1 MEKALKFGRL
11 LSQWRPE
18 LPRRAAAVVL
28 LATAGLLL
36 ACGGE
41 SQPADSTSPSAGQPA
56 AATEAPAA
64 TPQTQ
69 PAAATGAPAATPQT
83 QPAAATEAPAATPQ
97 TQPAA
102 ATRAPAATP
111 QTQPAAATEAPTATP
126 QTQPAAATEAPAAT
140 PQTLTGLQVEARQVL
155 ADRLS
160 VPAADLE
167 LVSDELVQWGD
178 TSLGCPQA
186 GMFYAQVITPRHRI
200 TFRQGED
207 TYEVHTA
214 SGEDGGPKLEPV
226 SCE

>member
-28 LATAGLLL
+28 LVTAGLLL

-56 AATEAPAA
+56 E
-64 TPQTQ
+64 
-69 PAAATGAPAATPQT
+69 
-83 QPAAATEAPAATPQ
+83 
-97 TQPAA
+97 
-102 ATRAPAATP
+102 
-111 QTQPAAATEAPTATP
+111 
-126 QTQPAAATEAPAAT
+126 ATEAPAAT

-160 VPAADLE
+160 VPADGLE
-167 LVSDELVQWGD
+167 LVSDEPVQWGD

-186 GMFYAQVITPRHRI
+186 GMVYAQVITPGHRI
-200 TFRQGED
+200 TFRQGDD

>member
-64 TPQTQ
+64 TPQT
-69 PAAATGAPAATPQT
+69 
-83 QPAAATEAPAATPQ
+83 
-97 TQPAA
+97 
-102 ATRAPAATP
+102 
-111 QTQPAAATEAPTATP
+111 
-126 QTQPAAATEAPAAT
+126 
-140 PQTLTGLQVEARQVL
+140 LTGLHVEARRVL

-160 VPAADLE
+160 VPAAGLE

-186 GMFYAQVITPRHRI
+186 GMFYAQVITPGHRI
-200 TFRQGED
+200 TFRQGDD

>member
-56 AATEAPAA
+56 AAT
-64 TPQTQ
+64 
-69 PAAATGAPAATPQT
+69 G
-83 QPAAATEAPAATPQ
+83 
-97 TQPAA
+97 
-102 ATRAPAATP
+102 
-111 QTQPAAATEAPTATP
+111 
-126 QTQPAAATEAPAAT
+126 APAAT

-160 VPAADLE
+160 VPAAGLE
-167 LVSDELVQWGD
+167 LVSDEPVQWGD

-186 GMFYAQVITPRHRI
+186 GMFYAQVITPGHRI
-200 TFRQGED
+200 TFRQGDD

>member
-11 LSQWRPE
+11 LSRWHPE

-41 SQPADSTSPSAGQPA
+41 SQPPDSTSPSAG
-56 AATEAPAA
+56 
-64 TPQTQ
+64 
-69 PAAATGAPAATPQT
+69 
-83 QPAAATEAPAATPQ
+83 
-97 TQPAA
+97 
-102 ATRAPAATP
+102 
-111 QTQPAAATEAPTATP
+111 
-126 QTQPAAATEAPAAT
+126 QPAAATEAPAAT

-160 VPAADLE
+160 VPPDGLE
-167 LVSDELVQWGD
+167 LVSDEPVQWGD

-186 GMFYAQVITPRHRI
+186 GMVYAQVITPGHRI
-200 TFRQGED
+200 TFRQGDD

>member
-56 AATEAPAA
+56 AAT
-64 TPQTQ
+64 
-69 PAAATGAPAATPQT
+69 GAPV
-83 QPAAATEAPAATPQ
+83 
-97 TQPAA
+97 
-102 ATRAPAATP
+102 
-111 QTQPAAATEAPTATP
+111 ATP

-160 VPAADLE
+160 VPAAGLE
-167 LVSDELVQWGD
+167 LVSDEPVQWGD

-186 GMFYAQVITPRHRI
+186 GMFYAQVITPGHRI
-200 TFRQGED
+200 TFRQGDD

-214 SGEDGGPKLEPV
+214 SGEDSGPKLEPV

>member
-64 TPQTQ
+64 TPQT
-69 PAAATGAPAATPQT
+69 
-83 QPAAATEAPAATPQ
+83 
-97 TQPAA
+97 
-102 ATRAPAATP
+102 
-111 QTQPAAATEAPTATP
+111 
-126 QTQPAAATEAPAAT
+126 
-140 PQTLTGLQVEARQVL
+140 LTGLQVEARQVL

-160 VPAADLE
+160 VPAAGLE

-186 GMFYAQVITPRHRI
+186 GMFYAQVITPGHRI
-200 TFRQGED
+200 TFRQGDD

>member
-64 TPQTQ
+64 TPHTQ
-69 PAAATGAPAATPQT
+69 PAAATGAPA
-83 QPAAATEAPAATPQ
+83 
-97 TQPAA
+97 
-102 ATRAPAATP
+102 
-111 QTQPAAATEAPTATP
+111 ATP

-160 VPAADLE
+160 VPAAGLE

-186 GMFYAQVITPRHRI
+186 GMFYAQVITPGHRI

>member
-28 LATAGLLL
+28 LATTGLLL

-56 AATEAPAA
+56 AATEARLRLPKLSP
-64 TPQTQ
+64 PQ
-69 PAAATGAPAATPQT
+69 PP
-83 QPAAATEAPAATPQ
+83 
-97 TQPAA
+97 
-102 ATRAPAATP
+102 
-111 QTQPAAATEAPTATP
+111 
-126 QTQPAAATEAPAAT
+126 APAAT

-160 VPAADLE
+160 VPAAGLE
-167 LVSDELVQWGD
+167 LVSDEPVQWGD

-186 GMFYAQVITPRHRI
+186 GMFYAQVITPGHRI

>member
-36 ACGGE
+36 VCGGE
-41 SQPADSTSPSAGQPA
+41 SQPADSTSPSAG
-56 AATEAPAA
+56 
-64 TPQTQ
+64 
-69 PAAATGAPAATPQT
+69 
-83 QPAAATEAPAATPQ
+83 
-97 TQPAA
+97 
-102 ATRAPAATP
+102 
-111 QTQPAAATEAPTATP
+111 
-126 QTQPAAATEAPAAT
+126 QPAAATEAPAAT

-160 VPAADLE
+160 VPAAGLE

-186 GMFYAQVITPRHRI
+186 GMVYAQVITPGHRI
-200 TFRQGED
+200 TFRQGDD

>member
-69 PAAATGAPAATPQT
+69 PAAATEAPVATPQT
-83 QPAAATEAPAATPQ
+83 QPAAATEAPV
-97 TQPAA
+97 
-102 ATRAPAATP
+102 ATP
-111 QTQPAAATEAPTATP
+111 QTQPAAATEAPVATP

-160 VPAADLE
+160 VPAAGLE

-186 GMFYAQVITPRHRI
+186 DMFYAQVITPGHRI

>member
-69 PAAATGAPAATPQT
+69 PAAATEAPAATPQT

-102 ATRAPAATP
+102 ATK
-111 QTQPAAATEAPTATP
+111 
-126 QTQPAAATEAPAAT
+126 APAAT

-160 VPAADLE
+160 VPAAGLE
-167 LVSDELVQWGD
+167 LVSDEPVQWGD

-186 GMFYAQVITPRHRI
+186 GMFYAQVITPGHRI
-200 TFRQGED
+200 TFRQGDD

>member
-18 LPRRAAAVVL
+18 LPRRAAVVVL

-41 SQPADSTSPSAGQPA
+41 SQPADSTPPSAG
-56 AATEAPAA
+56 
-64 TPQTQ
+64 
-69 PAAATGAPAATPQT
+69 
-83 QPAAATEAPAATPQ
+83 
-97 TQPAA
+97 
-102 ATRAPAATP
+102 
-111 QTQPAAATEAPTATP
+111 
-126 QTQPAAATEAPAAT
+126 QPAAATEAPAAT

-160 VPAADLE
+160 VPAAGLG
-167 LVSDELVQWGD
+167 LVSDEPVQWGD

-186 GMFYAQVITPRHRI
+186 GMFYAQVITPGHRI

>member
-64 TPQTQ
+64 TPQT
-69 PAAATGAPAATPQT
+69 
-83 QPAAATEAPAATPQ
+83 
-97 TQPAA
+97 
-102 ATRAPAATP
+102 
-111 QTQPAAATEAPTATP
+111 
-126 QTQPAAATEAPAAT
+126 
-140 PQTLTGLQVEARQVL
+140 LTGLQVEARQVL

-160 VPAADLE
+160 VPAAGLE
-167 LVSDELVQWGD
+167 LVSDEPVQWGD
-178 TSLGCPQA
+178 TSLGCPQT
-186 GMFYAQVITPRHRI
+186 GMFYAQVITPGHRI
-200 TFRQGED
+200 TFRQGDD

>member
-1 MEKALKFGRL
+1 MEKALKLGRL

-64 TPQTQ
+64 TPQT
-69 PAAATGAPAATPQT
+69 
-83 QPAAATEAPAATPQ
+83 
-97 TQPAA
+97 
-102 ATRAPAATP
+102 
-111 QTQPAAATEAPTATP
+111 
-126 QTQPAAATEAPAAT
+126 
-140 PQTLTGLQVEARQVL
+140 LIGLQVEARQVL

-160 VPAADLE
+160 VPAAGLE
-167 LVSDELVQWGD
+167 LVSDEPVQWGD

-186 GMFYAQVITPRHRI
+186 GMVYAQVITPGHRI
-200 TFRQGED
+200 TFRQGDD

-214 SGEDGGPKLEPV
+214 SEEDGGPKLEPV

>member
-28 LATAGLLL
+28 LATTGLLL

-69 PAAATGAPAATPQT
+69 PAAAT
-83 QPAAATEAPAATPQ
+83 
-97 TQPAA
+97 
-102 ATRAPAATP
+102 
-111 QTQPAAATEAPTATP
+111 
-126 QTQPAAATEAPAAT
+126 EAPAAT

-160 VPAADLE
+160 VPAAGLE
-167 LVSDELVQWGD
+167 LVSDEPVQWGD

-186 GMFYAQVITPRHRI
+186 GMFYAQVITPGHRI

>member
-1 MEKALKFGRL
+1 MEKALKLGRL

-64 TPQTQ
+64 TPQT
-69 PAAATGAPAATPQT
+69 
-83 QPAAATEAPAATPQ
+83 
-97 TQPAA
+97 
-102 ATRAPAATP
+102 
-111 QTQPAAATEAPTATP
+111 
-126 QTQPAAATEAPAAT
+126 
-140 PQTLTGLQVEARQVL
+140 LTGLQVEARQVL

-160 VPAADLE
+160 VPDDGLE
-167 LVSDELVQWGD
+167 LVSDEPVQRED

-186 GMFYAQVITPRHRI
+186 GMVYAQVITPGHRI
-200 TFRQGED
+200 TFRQGDD

-214 SGEDGGPKLEPV
+214 SEEDGGPKLEPV

>member
-1 MEKALKFGRL
+1 MEKALKLGRL

-56 AATEAPAA
+56 AA
-64 TPQTQ
+64 
-69 PAAATGAPAATPQT
+69 
-83 QPAAATEAPAATPQ
+83 
-97 TQPAA
+97 
-102 ATRAPAATP
+102 
-111 QTQPAAATEAPTATP
+111 
-126 QTQPAAATEAPAAT
+126 PAAT

-160 VPAADLE
+160 VPDDGLE
-167 LVSDELVQWGD
+167 LVSDEPVQWGD

-186 GMFYAQVITPRHRI
+186 GMVYAQVITPGHRI
-200 TFRQGED
+200 TFRQGDD

-214 SGEDGGPKLEPV
+214 SEEDGGPKLEPV

>member
-11 LSQWRPE
+11 LSQWHPE

-41 SQPADSTSPSAGQPA
+41 SHPADSTSPSAGQPA
-56 AATEAPAA
+56 AATEV
-64 TPQTQ
+64 
-69 PAAATGAPAATPQT
+69 
-83 QPAAATEAPAATPQ
+83 
-97 TQPAA
+97 
-102 ATRAPAATP
+102 
-111 QTQPAAATEAPTATP
+111 
-126 QTQPAAATEAPAAT
+126 PAAT

-160 VPAADLE
+160 VPDDGLE
-167 LVSDELVQWGD
+167 LVSDEPVQWGD

-186 GMFYAQVITPRHRI
+186 GMVYAQVITPGHRI
-200 TFRQGED
+200 TFRQGDD

-214 SGEDGGPKLEPV
+214 SEEDGGPKLEPV

>member
-64 TPQTQ
+64 TPQT
-69 PAAATGAPAATPQT
+69 
-83 QPAAATEAPAATPQ
+83 
-97 TQPAA
+97 
-102 ATRAPAATP
+102 
-111 QTQPAAATEAPTATP
+111 
-126 QTQPAAATEAPAAT
+126 
-140 PQTLTGLQVEARQVL
+140 LTGLQVEARQVL

-160 VPAADLE
+160 VPAAGLE
-167 LVSDELVQWGD
+167 LVSDEPVQWGD

-186 GMFYAQVITPRHRI
+186 GMFYAQVITPGHRI
-200 TFRQGED
+200 TFRQGDD

>member
-18 LPRRAAAVVL
+18 LPRRAAVVVL

-56 AATEAPAA
+56 AATGAPAA

-83 QPAAATEAPAATPQ
+83 QPAAATKAPAATPQ

-102 ATRAPAATP
+102 ATK
-111 QTQPAAATEAPTATP
+111 
-126 QTQPAAATEAPAAT
+126 APAAT

-160 VPAADLE
+160 VPAAGLE
-167 LVSDELVQWGD
+167 LVSDEPVQWGD

-186 GMFYAQVITPRHRI
+186 GMVYAQVITPGHRI
-200 TFRQGED
+200 TFRQGDD

>member
-41 SQPADSTSPSAGQPA
+41 SQPPDSTSPSAG
-56 AATEAPAA
+56 
-64 TPQTQ
+64 
-69 PAAATGAPAATPQT
+69 
-83 QPAAATEAPAATPQ
+83 
-97 TQPAA
+97 
-102 ATRAPAATP
+102 
-111 QTQPAAATEAPTATP
+111 
-126 QTQPAAATEAPAAT
+126 QPAAATEAPAAT

-160 VPAADLE
+160 VPADGLE
-167 LVSDELVQWGD
+167 LVSDEPVQWGD

-186 GMFYAQVITPRHRI
+186 GMFYAQVITPGHRI
-200 TFRQGED
+200 TFRQGDD

>member
-28 LATAGLLL
+28 LATTGLLL

-41 SQPADSTSPSAGQPA
+41 SQPAASTPPSAGP
-56 AATEAPAA
+56 
-64 TPQTQ
+64 
-69 PAAATGAPAATPQT
+69 
-83 QPAAATEAPAATPQ
+83 
-97 TQPAA
+97 
-102 ATRAPAATP
+102 
-111 QTQPAAATEAPTATP
+111 
-126 QTQPAAATEAPAAT
+126 PAAATEAPAAT

-160 VPAADLE
+160 VPAAGLE
-167 LVSDELVQWGD
+167 LVSDEPVQWGD

-186 GMFYAQVITPRHRI
+186 GMFYAQVITPGHRI
-200 TFRQGED
+200 TFRQGDD

>member
-1 MEKALKFGRL
+1 MEKALKLGRL

-64 TPQTQ
+64 TPQT
-69 PAAATGAPAATPQT
+69 
-83 QPAAATEAPAATPQ
+83 
-97 TQPAA
+97 
-102 ATRAPAATP
+102 
-111 QTQPAAATEAPTATP
+111 
-126 QTQPAAATEAPAAT
+126 
-140 PQTLTGLQVEARQVL
+140 LTGLQVEARQVL

-160 VPAADLE
+160 VPDDGLE
-167 LVSDELVQWGD
+167 LVSDEPVQWED

-186 GMFYAQVITPRHRI
+186 GMVYAQVITPGHRI
-200 TFRQGED
+200 TFRQGDD

-214 SGEDGGPKLEPV
+214 SEEDGGPKLEPV

>member
-41 SQPADSTSPSAGQPA
+41 SQPADSTSPSAGQ
-56 AATEAPAA
+56 T
-64 TPQTQ
+64 
-69 PAAATGAPAATPQT
+69 
-83 QPAAATEAPAATPQ
+83 
-97 TQPAA
+97 
-102 ATRAPAATP
+102 
-111 QTQPAAATEAPTATP
+111 
-126 QTQPAAATEAPAAT
+126 AAATEAPAAT

-160 VPAADLE
+160 VPAAGLE

-186 GMFYAQVITPRHRI
+186 GMFYAQVITPGHRI
-200 TFRQGED
+200 TFRQGDD